1 MLVRRLVTG
10 QSAAGMSAIVSDEH
24 VQPITVGLIPGAEF
38 HALWGSDTPH
48 HLPANTTSGGK
59 TQTWFPPAGGF
70 RFGLVTLPP
79 DAEASKLDMPIDAAF
94 AEFRQKLPGML
105 ETMEPENPGMHMSDT
120 IDFVYIV
127 SGEIWLDLGDGAP
140 TRVSAGECVIQNGTR
155 HAWRNSSTAPCV
167 MAVALIGTPRI

>member
-10 QSAAGMSAIVSDEH
+10 QSAAGVSAVVSDEH

-38 HALWGSDTPH
+38 HALWGADTQPQ
-48 HLPANTTSGGK
+48 LPANGCCAK
-59 TQTWFPPAGGF
+59 AQTWFPTAGGF
-70 RFGLVTLPP
+70 RFGFVTLPP
-79 DAEASKLDMPIDAAF
+79 DVEASKIEMPVDAAF

-105 ETMEPENPGMHMSDT
+105 ETMDPENPGMHTSDT

-140 TRVSAGECVIQNGTR
+140 TRVSAGECVIQNGAR
-155 HAWRNSSTAPCV
+155 HAWRNTSSEPCV
-167 MAVALIGTPRI
+167 MAVALIGAARM